1 MNNTLNYGVNGMIGN
16 YLVVKLKVSMDVWL
30 KVEQLLKDE
39 LVQYTI
45 ISACYLYKGKNYT
58 KFTAL
63 LTPWVLKRVMIIV
76 REVRIQKIQNEINA
90 LKSF

>member
-1 MNNTLNYGVNGMIGN
+1 MKGTLNYGVNGMIGN

-45 ISACYLYKGKNYT
+45 LACYLYKGKNYT

-63 LTPWVLKRVMIIV
+63 LTPWMLKRVMIIV
-76 REVRIQKIQNEINA
+76 REVRIQKIQQEVET
-90 LKSF
+90 LKLL